1 MATRPTRV
9 EATQGNLNADV
20 HDTACTRLNVG
31 STNYPEISSNQRR
44 KLDAMRDVSAGRDI
58 VNSPIIEIVGS
69 NPSLEILQ
77 QPAEELAAAEK
88 VSRRAVFA
96 GRKRR
101 AKRAAIFSAVA
112 LVGLV
117 AAGLLGY
124 FWLLDGGKIGVQDII
139 RDSSNVVLAAV
150 VSTAV
155 SALVAIV
162 FGAMAFWQKDP
173 TDAEKLNSGRLR
185 NISTR
190 WDELSLLGFPKSEMR
205 QLRKRS

>member
-1 MATRPTRV
+1 M
-9 EATQGNLNADV
+9 
-20 HDTACTRLNVG
+20 
-31 STNYPEISSNQRR
+31 
-44 KLDAMRDVSAGRDI
+44 
-58 VNSPIIEIVGS
+58 
-69 NPSLEILQ
+69 
-77 QPAEELAAAEK
+77 
-88 VSRRAVFA
+88 
-96 GRKRR
+96 
-101 AKRAAIFSAVA
+101 
-112 LVGLV
+112 V

-139 RDSSNVVLAAV
+139 RDGSNVVLAAV

-173 TDAEKLNSGRLR
+173 TDAEKLNSVRLR